1 MKEFDMV
8 GEKTSASRSLSKWKT
23 LPFLFFLVLLCLS
36 AGFGLLSIIY
46 GAKSEHVTPPPLLGN
61 KPDRLA
67 RLSEDDTVG
76 RPFSFLVA
84 GDTRSSDTFEDFM
97 NDMSIEHIPDFGI
110 ILGDFVPKPEMQR
123 HRFFIQEF
131 TEWHMRFPILL
142 VAGNHDIFC
151 HGTTHDPDPFTL
163 NDFEKT
169 YGPVNF
175 SFTHGG
181 CLFICLNDLYNGSY
195 VDYARDTLARKAPTS
210 LMIFVFT
217 HIPPR
222 SISPMIKSRPIE
234 REKEFIDLLEQ
245 YGVDYVFS
253 GDFHSYFRSDYNH
266 VKFIVSGGGGS
277 KLWGGSERSFHHV
290 LVISVDPRTRD
301 VDETIYPIPEVND
314 LGDDIEIIMI
324 CQLYPFFKP
333 HLALWAAAF
342 SLVIVATLAGI
353 GWLIIAARTR
363 SSKRLNPRKGRG

>member
-1 MKEFDMV
+1 MV
-8 GEKTSASRSLSKWKT
+8 GKKTSAARSLSKWKT
-23 LPFLFFLVLLCLS
+23 LPFLFFLVLLFLT
-36 AGFGLLSIIY
+36 AGFCLLSFIY
-46 GAKSEHVTPPPLLGN
+46 GAKSEHTALPPLLGN
-61 KPDRLA
+61 TPDRLA
-67 RLSEDDTVG
+67 RVGEDTIVG

-97 NDMSIEHIPDFGI
+97 NNMRLEHTPDFGI
-110 ILGDFVPKPEMQR
+110 ILGDFVPTSDMSR

-131 TEWHMRFPILL
+131 AEWHMRFPILL

-151 HGTTHDPDPFTL
+151 HGTSRDLEPFTL

-175 SFTHGG
+175 FFIHGG

-195 VDYARDTLARKAPTS
+195 VDYARDVLSRKAAGS

-222 SISPMIKSRPIE
+222 SISPIIRTRPID

-245 YGVDYVFS
+245 YRVDYVFS
-253 GDFHSYFRSDYNH
+253 GDFHSYLRSDYNH

-277 KLWGGSERSFHHV
+277 KLWGGNERSFHHV
-290 LVISVDPRTRD
+290 LFLSVDPAARD
-301 VDETIYPIPEVND
+301 VDEIIYPISEVTD
-314 LGDDIEIIMI
+314 IGDDLEIVLI

-333 HLALWAAAF
+333 HLALWAATF
-342 SLVIVATLAGI
+342 SLVMVVALAGI
-353 GWLIIAARTR
+353 GWLIIAARRRPSAR
-363 SSKRLNPRKGRG
+363 SEPRKGRG